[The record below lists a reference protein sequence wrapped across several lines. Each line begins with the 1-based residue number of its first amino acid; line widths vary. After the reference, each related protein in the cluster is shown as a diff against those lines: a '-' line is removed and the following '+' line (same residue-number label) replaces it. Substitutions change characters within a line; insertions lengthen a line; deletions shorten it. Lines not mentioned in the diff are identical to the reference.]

1 MTVLIVDDSRAMRA
15 LLRHI
20 LKDAGFAVFEASD
33 GQEALQCLQQKCG
46 EIDLVL
52 VDWDM
57 PGMDGYAFILA
68 VRAIPAYREMRL
80 MMVTAEAEIE
90 QVARALAAGANEY
103 IMKPFTRDAVLE
115 KLKLLGVLPLSH
127 G

>member
-1 MTVLIVDDSRAMRA
+1 MAVLIVDDSRAMRS

-20 LKDAGFAVFEASD
+20 LKDAGFVVIEASD
-33 GQEALQCLQQKCG
+33 GQEALECLQRCR

-57 PGMDGYAFILA
+57 PGMDGYAFIHA
-68 VRAIPAYREMRL
+68 VRAAPAYHEVRL

-90 QVARALAAGANEY
+90 QVSRALTAGADEY

-115 KLKLLGVLPLSH
+115 KLKLLGSLPH
-127 G
+127 